1 MWQTHPT
8 KKYWEVPPIACELV
22 RNYRDK
28 KNCTS
33 REEFDTFVAEYME
46 E

>member
-1 MWQTHPT
+1 MDT
-8 KKYWEVPPIACELV
+8 VPPTVCELV
-22 RNYRDK
+22 PSLRNK
-28 KNCTS
+28 KYCTT